1 MALKELQDKQI
12 ELQLKSNELRVKIQ
26 ENTNA
31 ARKLNEENR
40 RLIDERQLV
49 NRELSQTG
57 DEIRKLEE
65 AANLKAKTIR
75 LPKKAKA

>member
-65 AANLKAKTIR
+65 AANLKEKTKAA
-75 LPKKAKA
+75 KKAKA